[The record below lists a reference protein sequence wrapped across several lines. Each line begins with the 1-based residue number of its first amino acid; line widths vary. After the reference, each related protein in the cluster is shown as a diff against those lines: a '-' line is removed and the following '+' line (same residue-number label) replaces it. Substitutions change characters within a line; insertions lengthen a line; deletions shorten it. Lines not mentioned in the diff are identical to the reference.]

1 MLNAEVIRTAGYIGE
16 NVRTWRKLLG
26 LRAEQVAE
34 RAGISKVTYSK
45 IENGATGVSYGNMLS
60 VFRALGLLDKI
71 ETITD
76 PYEHDLGRACADQI
90 LPKRVSR
97 QSGPRS

>member
-1 MLNAEVIRTAGYIGE
+1 MLNHEVIRSAEHIGE
-16 NVRTWRKLLG
+16 NLQVWRKLLG

-45 IENGATGVSYGNMLS
+45 IEHGATGVSFGNMLS

-71 ETITD
+71 ETLTD
-76 PYEHDLGRACADQI
+76 PYEHDLGRARADQM
-90 LPKRVSR
+90 LPKRVR
-97 QSGPRS
+97 R